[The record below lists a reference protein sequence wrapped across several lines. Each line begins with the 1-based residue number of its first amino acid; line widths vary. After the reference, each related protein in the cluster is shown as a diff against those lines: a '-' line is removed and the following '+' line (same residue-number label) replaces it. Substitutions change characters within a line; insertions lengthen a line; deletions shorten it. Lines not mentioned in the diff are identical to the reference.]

1 MKQTEMRKVLYF
13 RLFNTQVV
21 NLNYVS
27 HSKNMLIICNEPA
40 LQDMA

>member
-13 RLFNTQVV
+13 QLINTQVV
-21 NLNYVS
+21 NLNYTL
-27 HSKNMLIICNEPA
+27 HCKNILIICNEPA